1 MAGSPFEDWG
11 GTPCTAKTGL
21 AELVWLA
28 SATAAPLPWVY
39 WRWTFTQDG
48 DGTLPDEIC
57 RTPTSTG
64 VSAPLAV

>member
-1 MAGSPFEDWG
+1 MAGIPDEDCG

-39 WRWTFTQDG
+39 WRWMFTQDG
-48 DGTLPDEIC
+48 DGTFAEEIA

-64 VSAPLAV
+64 VSCELAE